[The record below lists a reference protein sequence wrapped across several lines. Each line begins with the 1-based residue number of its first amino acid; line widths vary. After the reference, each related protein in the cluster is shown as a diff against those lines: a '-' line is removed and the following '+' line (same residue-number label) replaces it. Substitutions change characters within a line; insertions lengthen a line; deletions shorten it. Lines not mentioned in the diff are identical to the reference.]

1 MPPEIRAQAREAC
14 VRFMSDPSHPA
25 LHFKKLEGYEGV
37 WSVRINK
44 QYRGVGHRQG
54 DTIEWFWIGT
64 HNDFDKAF

>member
-1 MPPEIRAQAREAC
+1 
-14 VRFMSDPSHPA
+14 MSDPSHPA